1 MVTFRKN
8 VTPVFK
14 IFFLMHDVERNLP
27 GKATR
32 PLRIRVITITFG
44 CFLGEG
50 VGWGGGGGRALGMGK
65 GMGVG
70 KFTALTQGNEAFY
83 SIYLGGM
90 GGGGLSGFI
99 LHVCLLSPGADTIPF
114 STNIVDHLLASS
126 RSLATSLRARLT
138 ELRLRCSSSF
148 AFSS

>member
-50 VGWGGGGGRALGMGK
+50 VGWGGGGG
-65 GMGVG
+65 GVLWEWEREW
-70 KFTALTQGNEAFY
+70 AWE
-83 SIYLGGM
+83 
-90 GGGGLSGFI
+90 
-99 LHVCLLSPGADTIPF
+99 
-114 STNIVDHLLASS
+114 
-126 RSLATSLRARLT
+126 SLQH
-138 ELRLRCSSSF
+138 
-148 AFSS
+148 